1 MKLNFKIDFAKVGK
15 GILSVLQSNG
25 GTIVGGCTM
34 IGLAL
39 LCKKLNL
46 PYEVLLDSNQYNPRQ
61 TYSNCGATESNNL
74 VLIPSNMI
82 ESSISAI
89 LSSAKNTSSTYT
101 KETAIKKIV
110 SILEANK
117 ENLDERTL
125 QYAIV
130 ALRSIGKST
139 YSTYVNDL
147 VMNAITNIAKK
158 EY

>member
-1 MKLNFKIDFAKVGK
+1 
-15 GILSVLQSNG
+15 
-25 GTIVGGCTM
+25 M
-34 IGLAL
+34 I
-39 LCKKLNL
+39 
-46 PYEVLLDSNQYNPRQ
+46 QI
-61 TYSNCGATESNNL
+61 NCSPSEIIFTSGATESNNL